1 MSMNT
6 EDLIKDAEAREQL
19 LQHLTDPRHY
29 DHGRFCL
36 IQLAHMSLAELK
48 QFVEDNTEAAQ

>member
-1 MSMNT
+1 MAQKIL
-6 EDLIKDAEAREQL
+6 EQIKDAEAREQL

-36 IQLAHMSLAELK
+36 IQLAHMSLSELK
-48 QFVEDNTEAAQ
+48 QFVEDCELDAQ

>member
-1 MSMNT
+1 MT
-6 EDLIKDAEAREQL
+6 TDQIEDGQAREQL

-36 IQLAHMSLAELK
+36 IQLAHMSLLELQ
-48 QFVEDNTEAAQ
+48 QFVEDCEEAAR